1 MGEIDA
7 HEAATDNGA
16 GARRFRECDC
26 PCCLDPPLAGPGRLD
41 SISNG
46 RHISAFS
53 PHIAREVFQIASPS
67 EGHKGAGNSGCALHP
82 RSRVQCAREVR
93 TRAYRAAESIRH
105 SLRNGFTT
113 YSALSLVIGFLA
125 TIVPEKLVSQEL
137 DASTEA
143 SGPHAFVVRVST
155 PRQRRLRVHRNPPLV
170 RDDGQRPSSRDGMA
184 IDMPPICLL

>member
-1 MGEIDA
+1 MD
-7 HEAATDNGA
+7 
-16 GARRFRECDC
+16 
-26 PCCLDPPLAGPGRLD
+26 
-41 SISNG
+41 
-46 RHISAFS
+46 
-53 PHIAREVFQIASPS
+53 
-67 EGHKGAGNSGCALHP
+67 KK
-82 RSRVQCAREVR
+82 VR

-105 SLRNGFTT
+105 SLRNGLTT

-155 PRQRRLRVHRNPPLV
+155 LRQRRLCVHRNPSLV

-184 IDMPPICLL
+184 TDMPRICLLEKRNIFDFGT

>member
-7 HEAATDNGA
+7 HRAATDNGA
-16 GARRFRECDC
+16 GACRFRECDC
-26 PCCLDPPLAGPGRLD
+26 PACLDTSPCGAGT
-41 SISNG
+41 NG
-46 RHISAFS
+46 FDFQQTDTYRRSRRTLRARFS
-53 PHIAREVFQIASPS
+53 KSLHPRKS
-67 EGHKGAGNSGCALHP
+67 EGAGNAGCALHP